1 MLAMLWNYDSARST
15 SSILFGR
22 PPHPPPIPSD
32 WLKHVWAET
41 HLSRGL
47 LMKHSRIMG
56 AEAFGTFLL
65 MMGGPGTAILVPAFD
80 GKVLMVS
87 LAFGLSLLI
96 AAYSVGPVSGCHIN
110 PAVTVGLAISKK
122 LDKALIPYYI
132 VSQLIGAALGGAAI
146 LGIASGIKDG
156 FTVSTANFAVNGYDA
171 LSPNGYN
178 YMSMMLVEI
187 ILTAVLVYV
196 VLATTS
202 PKFSQGFGGLTAG
215 MTLALIHMI
224 SIPIDNTSVN
234 PARSFGVA
242 IFAGGEA
249 MTQLWAFFV
258 FPIIGAVVGSV
269 LYKAINE

>member
-1 MLAMLWNYDSARST
+1 MLATPWNCASARFT
-15 SSILFGR
+15 SSNPSGNQAY
-22 PPHPPPIPSD
+22 PPPRPIDS
-32 WLKHVWAET
+32 LEHGWAET

-87 LAFGLSLLI
+87 LAFGLSLLV

-110 PAVTVGLAISKK
+110 PAVTIGLAISKK
-122 LDKALIPYYI
+122 IEKALIPYYI

-146 LGIASGIKDG
+146 LGIAKGIKTG
-156 FTVSTANFAVNGYDA
+156 FTVSPANFAVNGYKA

-242 IFAGGEA
+242 IFAGGDA

-258 FPIIGAVVGSV
+258 FPIMGAVLGSV

>member
-1 MLAMLWNYDSARST
+1 
-15 SSILFGR
+15 
-22 PPHPPPIPSD
+22 
-32 WLKHVWAET
+32 
-41 HLSRGL
+41 
-47 LMKHSRIMG
+47 
-56 AEAFGTFLL
+56 
-65 MMGGPGTAILVPAFD
+65 
-80 GKVLMVS
+80 
-87 LAFGLSLLI
+87 
-96 AAYSVGPVSGCHIN
+96 
-110 PAVTVGLAISKK
+110 
-122 LDKALIPYYI
+122 
-132 VSQLIGAALGGAAI
+132 
-146 LGIASGIKDG
+146 
-156 FTVSTANFAVNGYDA
+156 
-171 LSPNGYN
+171 
-178 YMSMMLVEI
+178 MSMMLVEI

-242 IFAGGEA
+242 IFAGGDA

>member
-1 MLAMLWNYDSARST
+1 
-15 SSILFGR
+15 
-22 PPHPPPIPSD
+22 
-32 WLKHVWAET
+32 
-41 HLSRGL
+41 
-47 LMKHSRIMG
+47 MKHSRIMG

-65 MMGGPGTAILVPAFD
+65 LMGGPGTAILVPAFD

-87 LAFGLSLLI
+87 LAFGLSLLV
-96 AAYSVGPVSGCHIN
+96 AAYSIGPVSGCHIN
-110 PAVTVGLAISKK
+110 PAVTIGLAISKK

-156 FTVSTANFAVNGYDA
+156 FSVSTANFAVNGYDA

-242 IFAGGEA
+242 IFAGGDA

-258 FPIIGAVVGSV
+258 FPIIGAVIGSI
-269 LYKAINE
+269 LYRAINE